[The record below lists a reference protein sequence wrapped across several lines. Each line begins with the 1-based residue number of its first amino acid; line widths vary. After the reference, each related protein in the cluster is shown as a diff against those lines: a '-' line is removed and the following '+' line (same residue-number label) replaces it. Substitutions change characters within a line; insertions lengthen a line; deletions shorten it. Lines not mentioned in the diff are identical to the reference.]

1 MAIVKSMKKLRPYLL
16 GINFKIVT
24 DCATFQR
31 TVNKEDVPPRVI
43 EHRAGTRMKHVDALS
58 RYPVMIADDLITTRI
73 KKVLS
78 GDDKIISLIKLL
90 DHQPYDNYLI
100 KNSLLFKQKFERDLL
115 VVSEEIEKSL
125 IGQAHE
131 KGHFS
136 VEKTMKLLEQDF
148 YFDNMRDKIQK
159 FIQFCVMFNE

>member
-1 MAIVKSMKKLRPYLL
+1 M

-24 DCATFQR
+24 DCAAFQR
-31 TVNKEDVPPRVI
+31 TVNKTDVPPRVQKMTFYLQVYDCVI
-43 EHRAGTRMKHVDALS
+43 EHSASARMKNVDALS
-58 RYPVMIADDLITTRI
+58 RYPVLIAYDLITTSI
-73 KKVLS
+73 KRAQS

-148 YFDNMRDKIQK
+148 YFDNMRDKYK
-159 FIQFCVMFNE
+159 HLFYFVYHVF